1 MPMIGI
7 CLSPVFLTFLSQ
19 SDFLSA
25 VPNAYD
31 WFCLPP
37 VFLTFLSQSDFL
49 SAPSKMLTIDSACL
63 LFFLLFISI
72 GFSISSSDSSTTLKS
87 LCFQSV
93 LSCRL
98 FLWFFPTNQ
107 PYQTAWKKLDTG
119 LTLSSLFLTLSYLLL
134 FGYRSTYT
142 SLQYFNRR
150 FARSM

>member
-25 VPNAYD
+25 TPNAYG
-31 WFCLPP
+31 WFCLSTIFP
-37 VFLTFLSQSDFL
+37 TFLS
-49 SAPSKMLTIDSACL
+49 LTIFPSAAPKCLWSDSACL

-72 GFSISSSDSSTTLKS
+72 GFSISSSNSSTILKS

-98 FLWFFPTNQ
+98 FLWFFSTNQ
-107 PYQTAWKKLDTG
+107 PYQTAWKKPDTG
-119 LTLSSLFLTLSYLLL
+119 LTLSSLFLMLPYLL
-134 FGYRSTYT
+134 FWGYRSTYT

-150 FARSM
+150 FAISI